1 MIDEENE
8 PNEKTEFS
16 KKDIAVLKQILSLEK
31 YNNRTKKYTN
41 SEMVKKLTDIIIE
54 GAENE
59 I

>member
-41 SEMVKKLTDIIIE
+41 SEMVKKITDIIIE
-54 GAENE
+54 GAKDE

>member
-1 MIDEENE
+1 MIEEEN
-8 PNEKTEFS
+8 NHSEKDKIS
-16 KKDIAVLKQILSLEK
+16 NKDLEVIKRILSYEK
-31 YNNRTKKYTN
+31 YNNRTKKFTN